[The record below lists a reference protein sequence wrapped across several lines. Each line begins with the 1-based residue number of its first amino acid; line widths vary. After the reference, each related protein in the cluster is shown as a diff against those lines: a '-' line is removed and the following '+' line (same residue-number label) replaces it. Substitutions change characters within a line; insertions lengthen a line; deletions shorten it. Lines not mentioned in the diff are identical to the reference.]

1 MFSYLKSLI
10 LRYLL
15 WACFF
20 IANSAY
26 AGLSLPSQL
35 VFADQKEILTT
46 LGPGTSSRQLSAPYP
61 LGGYEGFEIGLSRQF
76 ISTSNFTEFGD
87 RSASGEDFSYPILT
101 IGKGLFYDIDLFISL
116 VPFAQSKTITHFSTQ
131 GRWNFYR
138 AIETP
143 FSLSISGNA
152 GNTTLNNLI
161 SIQSYGFDLVGSLYI
176 RDLSLFFGTGFLNSS
191 GVFVGGPYG
200 INKSSETE
208 RINIPL
214 THRIL
219 GLDYRFHEYFISAEM
234 DHFET
239 PLYSAKVGMRF

>member
-1 MFSYLKSLI
+1 MFSYLKHFLFRCFI
-10 LRYLL
+10 LS
-15 WACFF
+15 FF
-20 IANSAY
+20 LAENSAI
-26 AGLSLPSQL
+26 AALSLPSQL
-35 VFADQKEILTT
+35 SFADQKEILTT
-46 LGPGTSSRQLSAPYP
+46 LGPGTSSRQLSSPYP
-61 LGGYEGFEIGLSRQF
+61 LGGHEGFEIGLSRQF

-101 IGKGLFYDIDLFISL
+101 IGKGLFYDIDLFINL

-131 GRWNFYR
+131 GRWNFFR
-138 AIETP
+138 SKDTP

-176 RDLSLFFGTGFLNSS
+176 RELSLFFGTGFLSSS

-200 INKSSETE
+200 INKSGETE
-208 RINIPL
+208 KINVPSS
-214 THRIL
+214 HRIL

-234 DHFET
+234 DHFES